1 MIRRIAALPY
11 AFLVKYHLRIALVI
25 AAFSVLTIV
34 LVRVQLLATFHPDIS
49 GSERSSVMPIQ
60 YVIQGKELYKSP
72 ELPPFYIVQYTP
84 LYFWTV
90 GAAYKWAGFDKEN
103 VHKIFVA
110 SRVASLAYVLLACFV
125 FFLTLTK
132 ILEEKITI
140 ALLASAL
147 FFGICSHWNIY
158 FSRIDSLLLLGTST
172 VVYCMTLA
180 LRAPQKKRELWYLA
194 IAVLVAIGMVLV
206 KQSGIFLLSFLLFFL
221 FTQRY
226 FKLLGWFS
234 VGGGAAGLLAYVGLG
249 KEKLLNLYKNVIQ
262 GINNG
267 INLDWFYHFTLKEL
281 LLPFAPFLVTAMIVS
296 VFWLG
301 KQPDRYRQF
310 VALGVIWM
318 FASALLTSTKLGAAV
333 GYFIEF
339 ILLSVL
345 ATCLYFFGQEK
356 RVVHSNI
363 SRIWLSFFSALV
375 LFFFS
380 LSIYKHYTSL
390 PLGYYKA
397 LYLNEHGVASFVKK
411 ELREGE
417 YIYMQDGSDYQGYFM
432 AHFLLDK
439 TLAPMNDLV
448 YLAQERNSLNFDAFH
463 GLIESGRLRYMI
475 VPGQDIKGAIMGY
488 EGAEEKFH
496 FLQNING
503 YDIYE
508 HELAGS
514 STVLQSVETL
524 ID

>member
-1 MIRRIAALPY
+1 
-11 AFLVKYHLRIALVI
+11 
-25 AAFSVLTIV
+25 
-34 LVRVQLLATFHPDIS
+34 
-49 GSERSSVMPIQ
+49 
-60 YVIQGKELYKSP
+60 
-72 ELPPFYIVQYTP
+72 
-84 LYFWTV
+84 
-90 GAAYKWAGFDKEN
+90 
-103 VHKIFVA
+103 
-110 SRVASLAYVLLACFV
+110 
-125 FFLTLTK
+125 
-132 ILEEKITI
+132 
-140 ALLASAL
+140 
-147 FFGICSHWNIY
+147 
-158 FSRIDSLLLLGTST
+158 
-172 VVYCMTLA
+172 
-180 LRAPQKKRELWYLA
+180 
-194 IAVLVAIGMVLV
+194 MVLV
-206 KQSGIFLLSFLLFFL
+206 KQSGIFLLTFLLLFL

-234 VGGGAAGLLAYVGLG
+234 VSGVVAGIFTYVELG

-267 INLDWFYHFTLKEL
+267 VSLDWFYHFTLKEL
-281 LLPFAPFLVTAMIVS
+281 LLPFAPFIVTAIILS
-296 VFWLG
+296 AFWLG

-310 VALGVIWM
+310 LALGVFWM
-318 FASALLTSTKLGAAV
+318 FGSALLTSTKLGAAV

-339 ILLSVL
+339 ILFSVL
-345 ATCLYFFGQEK
+345 VTCLYFFGQEK
-356 RVVHSNI
+356 RIVHSNI

-390 PLGYYKA
+390 PLGDYRE
-397 LYLNEHGVASFVKK
+397 LYRNEHEVANFIKTS
-411 ELREGE
+411 LGDDE
-417 YIYMQDGSDYQGYFM
+417 YVYVQDGRDYQGYFM

-463 GLIESGRLRYMI
+463 GLIESGCLRYMI

-488 EGAEEKFH
+488 EGAEDKFH
-496 FLQNING
+496 FLQNVSG

-514 STVLQSVETL
+514 STVPQSVETL